1 MTWYDSDYGYKKK
14 ITIDHTKVSGD
25 EINFPILISV
35 TDANL
40 ADEANSGHV
49 KNSSGYDIIF
59 TNGDEDTQLK
69 HEIERYVNTDGILV
83 FWVKID
89 SLSSTSDT
97 DLYIYYGKTGVV
109 ADPSTTDTW
118 DSNFLFVSHMKND
131 PDTTH
136 IADSTS
142 TGNDGTKNAETEPE
156 QANGKMGYAQDFEL
170 ADTEKI
176 KMDASTAPMTKLLVE
191 AWINP
196 ESDGILSTI
205 VADMYDTAAFG
216 QLSWRIER
224 RPDNKMSS
232 VSFKNDGILW
242 NFIGNTTVL
251 AADGWT
257 YVVLRWDGSNVYIY
271 IDGNQDGIAGAAGV
285 MSSHAS
291 REFTIGGEKD
301 VGTYKDFFDGIIDEI
316 RVSDSERSANW
327 IITTHNT
334 QSNPNTFM
342 SWGAEENGAV
352 ETYTPSDTVNVSDD
366 IIFKH
371 KIFIPETINI
381 NDSILIK
388 RLLSLSDTVDVNDSI
403 LFKRLL
409 NLLDT
414 VDVSDSVSFKHFLN
428 LLDTVDVD
436 DSVSFKHLLNLLD
449 TINVGDSVSFK
460 RLLSLLDTID
470 VNDSVSFKHLISLL
484 DTVDVSDS
492 ASFGNYNFL
501 NLQDTVDVS
510 DSVSFKHLISL
521 LDSIDISDNFA
532 YYSFTVELLKLYL
545 FDAVNVNDSVSFK
558 RLLNLFD
565 TVAVSDAISFK
576 HILNFIESVNI
587 ADSISFKHLLNLFD
601 SINVDD
607 NVLYIKFDEK
617 LYVHL
622 SDLINI
628 DDSVSFKHRINL
640 NDNITIDEAIVVSY
654 LLNLSDT
661 IKIDDSV
668 FGELV
673 LSLQGDS
680 YTVNLP
686 MPEHGGE
693 SGSVDNELKLFNFWS
708 DDIEVDTIGIDSE
721 PITIQGVIKSWSDN
735 ANADMLIIATKFL
748 NIHDMMKKRE
758 EITIK
763 GLGGCFDAVYMIKN
777 FSYNTVKNSP
787 YEYTWNLSLE
797 YVRAL

>member
-14 ITIDHTKVSGD
+14 ITIDHTKVGSD
-25 EINFPILISV
+25 QIDFPIPISV
-35 TDANL
+35 TDADL
-40 ADEANSGHV
+40 ADEGNGGHV

-59 TNGDEDTQLK
+59 TNDDEDTLLK
-69 HEIERYVNTDGILV
+69 HEIELYTNTNGTLV
-83 FWVKID
+83 FWVKIN
-89 SLSSTSDT
+89 SLSSTNDT
-97 DLYIYYGKTGVV
+97 DLYIYYGKTGVA

-118 DSNFLFVSHMKND
+118 DSNFKIVLHMNESAGA
-131 PDTTH
+131 TCN
-136 IADSTS
+136 DSTS
-142 TGNDGTKNAETEPE
+142 NGNDGTYQGSLPNQVSFGAGYGQDFNSGSTDYITLPKINLAAVGTFEAIAEFDAASNYEFL
-156 QANGKMGYAQDFEL
+156 MGYRKDGNNLFSLRTINNDFDVLYYTNNVLQFRITPASDTNKNYHALVWATNDAEL
-170 ADTEKI
+170 RKN
-176 KMDASTAPMTKLLVE
+176 DASMGTDNTVTTFSDVPTE
-191 AWINP
+191 AFCIGKNP
-196 ESDGILSTI
+196 GASSQYLN
-205 VADMYDTAAFG
+205 G
-216 QLSWRIER
+216 Q
-224 RPDNKMSS
+224 
-232 VSFKNDGILW
+232 V
-242 NFIGNTTVL
+242 
-251 AADGWT
+251 
-257 YVVLRWDGSNVYIY
+257 
-271 IDGNQDGIAGAAGV
+271 
-285 MSSHAS
+285 
-291 REFTIGGEKD
+291 
-301 VGTYKDFFDGIIDEI
+301 DEI
-316 RVSDSERSANW
+316 RFSDIRRSNSW
-327 IITTHNT
+327 LDTTYAAQN
-334 QSNPNTFM
+334 SPVTFM
-342 SWGAEENGAV
+342 SWGAEEEGAD
-352 ETYTPSDTVNVSDD
+352 TFAPSDTVNVSDD

-371 KIFIPETINI
+371 KIFMPDTIDI

-414 VDVSDSVSFKHFLN
+414 IDVSDSVSFKHFLN
-428 LLDTVDVD
+428 LLDTVDID
-436 DSVSFKHLLNLLD
+436 DSASFKHLLNLLD

-501 NLQDTVDVS
+501 NLEDTVDVS

-521 LDSIDISDNFA
+521 LDNINVSDNFA
-532 YYSFTVELLKLYL
+532 YYSFTAELLKLYL

-558 RLLNLFD
+558 RLLNLLD

-601 SINVDD
+601 SIHVDD

-617 LYVHL
+617 LYVYL

-640 NDNITIDEAIVVSY
+640 DDNITIDEAIVVSY

-686 MPEHGGE
+686 MPQHGGE

>member
-1 MTWYDSDYGYKKK
+1 MAYEVFTAPNYTEVDEGDDITVTSSKVQWVNMNRNVTSYVYKDFGAGHFGDLEHYFTAQFNTSSDAAHFCWWALGNIVDSLHGYWG
-14 ITIDHTKVSGD
+14 TAQPSLLCSGYV
-25 EINFPILISV
+25 EGVNYIFYIR
-35 TDANL
+35 
-40 ADEANSGHV
+40 SG
-49 KNSSGYDIIF
+49 SSG
-59 TNGDEDTQLK
+59 NL
-69 HEIERYVNTDGILV
+69 
-83 FWVKID
+83 
-89 SLSSTSDT
+89 
-97 DLYIYYGKTGVV
+97 
-109 ADPSTTDTW
+109 
-118 DSNFLFVSHMKND
+118 
-131 PDTTH
+131 
-136 IADSTS
+136 
-142 TGNDGTKNAETEPE
+142 
-156 QANGKMGYAQDFEL
+156 
-170 ADTEKI
+170 
-176 KMDASTAPMTKLLVE
+176 
-191 AWINP
+191 
-196 ESDGILSTI
+196 
-205 VADMYDTAAFG
+205 DTAAISANTPYYCTVERAGTTMTLKIYTNAEKTALFDT
-216 QLSWRIER
+216 LSITCTATTLRYLYAC
-224 RPDNKMSS
+224 MS
-232 VSFKNDGILW
+232 NDSALASGNANGFSQ
-242 NFIGNTTVL
+242 NFDLQEGG
-251 AADGWT
+251 AD
-257 YVVLRWDGSNVYIY
+257 YEE
-271 IDGNQDGIAGAAGV
+271 A
-285 MSSHAS
+285 
-291 REFTIGGEKD
+291 
-301 VGTYKDFFDGIIDEI
+301 FFDTATI
-316 RVSDSERSANW
+316 
-327 IITTHNT
+327 
-334 QSNPNTFM
+334 
-342 SWGAEENGAV
+342 
-352 ETYTPSDTVNVSDD
+352 SDD

-371 KIFIPETINI
+371 KIFIPDTIDVS
-381 NDSILIK
+381 DSILIK
-388 RLLSLSDTVDVNDSI
+388 RLLSLSDTVDVSDSI

-409 NLLDT
+409 NLVDT

-501 NLQDTVDVS
+501 NLEDTVDVS

-521 LDSIDISDNFA
+521 LDNINVSDNFA
-532 YYSFTVELLKLYL
+532 YYSFTAELLKLYL

-558 RLLNLFD
+558 RLLNLLD
-565 TVAVSDAISFK
+565 TVDVSDAISFK

-601 SINVDD
+601 SIHVDD

-617 LYVHL
+617 LYVYL

-640 NDNITIDEAIVVSY
+640 DDNITIDEAIVVSY

-686 MPEHGGE
+686 MPQHGGE

>member
-1 MTWYDSDYGYKKK
+1 
-14 ITIDHTKVSGD
+14 
-25 EINFPILISV
+25 
-35 TDANL
+35 
-40 ADEANSGHV
+40 
-49 KNSSGYDIIF
+49 
-59 TNGDEDTQLK
+59 
-69 HEIERYVNTDGILV
+69 
-83 FWVKID
+83 
-89 SLSSTSDT
+89 
-97 DLYIYYGKTGVV
+97 
-109 ADPSTTDTW
+109 
-118 DSNFLFVSHMKND
+118 
-131 PDTTH
+131 
-136 IADSTS
+136 
-142 TGNDGTKNAETEPE
+142 
-156 QANGKMGYAQDFEL
+156 MGYENFSTY
-170 ADTEKI
+170 TEVDEGDDI
-176 KMDASTAPMTKLLVE
+176 TVT
-191 AWINP
+191 
-196 ESDGILSTI
+196 
-205 VADMYDTAAFG
+205 
-216 QLSWRIER
+216 
-224 RPDNKMSS
+224 SS
-232 VSFKNDGILW
+232 KVQWVNMNRNVTS
-242 NFIGNTTVL
+242 
-251 AADGWT
+251 
-257 YVVLRWDGSNVYIY
+257 YV
-271 IDGNQDGIAGAAGV
+271 
-285 MSSHAS
+285 
-291 REFTIGGEKD
+291 
-301 VGTYKDFFDGIIDEI
+301 YKDFGAGHFGDLTHDITVQFNSSNNIAHFLWWGLGNKIDDLSGFWSTGGVESLMCSGYQNSGTYVFYARSGSGFGTDNCNI
-316 RVSDSERSANW
+316 SANTPYYCTVTRAGTTMTVE
-327 IITTHNT
+327 IYTDAEKTSLFDTLSITCTAT
-334 QSNPNTFM
+334 TLRYLYACMSNDSALAGGNAYGF
-342 SWGAEENGAV
+342 SQNFDLQEGGADYEEAFF
-352 ETYTPSDTVNVSDD
+352 DTATISDD
-366 IIFKH
+366 IVFKH
-371 KIFIPETINI
+371 KIFIPDTIDV

-388 RLLSLSDTVDVNDSI
+388 RLLSLSDTVNVNDSI

-428 LLDTVDVD
+428 LLDTVDID

-470 VNDSVSFKHLISLL
+470 VSDSVSFKHLISLL

-558 RLLNLFD
+558 RLLNLLD
-565 TVAVSDAISFK
+565 TVDVSDAISFK

-601 SINVDD
+601 SIHVDD

-617 LYVHL
+617 LYVYL

-640 NDNITIDEAIVVSY
+640 DDNITIDEAIVVSY

-686 MPEHGGE
+686 MPQHGGE